1 MSQRPERDKTRD
13 KTRALRRA
21 AGALLWLGLAGP
33 AAAQTAPA
41 AQPSPEAQRL
51 YLRSLAASCAH
62 CHGTDGRAV
71 AGEALVPL
79 AGRSREDLLTQL
91 MAFRTGDRK
100 ATIMH
105 QITRGYSE
113 AQLEMLAAYFA
124 AQK

>member
-1 MSQRPERDKTRD
+1 MNKLQTEGIAMIDRPQTGPLART
-13 KTRALRRA
+13 
-21 AGALLWLGLAGP
+21 LGLALMAAAP
-33 AAAQTAPA
+33 AFAQTAAPA
-41 AQPSPEAQRL
+41 SPQAERL
-51 YLRSLAASCAH
+51 YLRSLAATCAH

-71 AGEALVPL
+71 QGEALIAL
-79 AGRSREDLLTQL
+79 AGRPRDDLLTQL

>member
-1 MSQRPERDKTRD
+1 MSQRHERHETR
-13 KTRALRRA
+13 TLRRA
-21 AGALLWLGLAGP
+21 AGALLLLGLAGP
-33 AAAQTAPA
+33 AVAQTAQAGA
-41 AQPSPEAQRL
+41 ASPEAQRL
-51 YLRSLAASCAH
+51 YLRSLAATCAH

-71 AGEALVPL
+71 EGEALIAL
-79 AGRSREDLLTQL
+79 AGRPRDYLLTQL

-113 AQLEMLAAYFA
+113 VQLEMLAAYFA